1 MVKQPAVGG
10 IVPLQKMTSFQTEK
24 KGTPLVY
31 KSLSNLYPKA
41 FNVKYVPKVPREN
54 EPNRGKA
61 GRRHLRSTAGRVG
74 TKGTEGL
81 GFSTDA
87 VPPWIAGAPFRV
99 VGHKSKRDRDKV
111 TWGYL
116 DYLILWLGNP
126 IYYKGLYI
134 VIDKQW

>member
-1 MVKQPAVGG
+1 M
-10 IVPLQKMTSFQTEK
+10 SRC
-24 KGTPLVY
+24 
-31 KSLSNLYPKA
+31 LS
-41 FNVKYVPKVPREN
+41 VKYVPKVPREN

-61 GRRHLRSTAGRVG
+61 GRRHLRSTADRVG

-87 VPPWIAGAPFRV
+87 APPWIAGVSLRV

-126 IYYKGLYI
+126 IYYKVLYI
-134 VIDKQW
+134 VIDKQWYATTIGKGGQRNN

>member
-1 MVKQPAVGG
+1 MLDHPDY
-10 IVPLQKMTSFQTEK
+10 LQSKML
-24 KGTPLVY
+24 PII
-31 KSLSNLYPKA
+31 SLIAHLSQVRVLTT
-41 FNVKYVPKVPREN
+41 VKYVPKVPREN

-61 GRRHLRSTAGRVG
+61 GRRHLRSTGGRVG

-87 VPPWIAGAPFRV
+87 APPWIARVPFRV

-134 VIDKQW
+134 VLYHFELFGRGGGQGT